1 MQDSTLLLPCVIQT
15 ERPAGLAI
23 NRVPIFSACRTP
35 AFPLDSVRLVAV
47 DLNRRQE
54 GPKTMT
60 PWYLRIFGRSAAR
73 SILLVAI
80 ALASV
85 KWCCSQEMGW
95 PREKTVNGARLVYY
109 QPQVDEWNDFKLL
122 NLRMAITI
130 TPAGGKTQPGVITA
144 EMQTDVNV
152 DAHTVLLSHPLITGT
167 YFPSLDAAS
176 SAKLSQLVGSFLPRP
191 RR

>member
-1 MQDSTLLLPCVIQT
+1 
-15 ERPAGLAI
+15 
-23 NRVPIFSACRTP
+23 
-35 AFPLDSVRLVAV
+35 
-47 DLNRRQE
+47 
-54 GPKTMT
+54 MT

-85 KWCCSQEMGW
+85 KQCCSQEMGW

-152 DAHTVLLSHPLITGT
+152 DAHTVLLSHPLDYGDLLSVTRRGIFGEAEPACGV
-167 YFPSLDAAS
+167 F
-176 SAKLSQLVGSFLPRP
+176 SAPDRGDNHVFGSAGRQ
-191 RR
+191 RQ